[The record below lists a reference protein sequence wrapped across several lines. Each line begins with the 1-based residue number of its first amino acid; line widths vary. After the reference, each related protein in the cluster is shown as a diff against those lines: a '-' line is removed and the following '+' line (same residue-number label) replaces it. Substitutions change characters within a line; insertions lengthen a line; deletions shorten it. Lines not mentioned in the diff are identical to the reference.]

1 VSFPAHGSP
10 RRGMKYFAALNEK
23 VMGLSMTGRAL
34 GLISKLEDKN
44 MRIGPMLALV
54 GVIAAT
60 AVSAQ
65 EPTKQKTQDG
75 DSPTQVGPASGAYKQ
90 QTDGNS
96 PPIVGPASGAYKQQ
110 TQGSLPQV
118 GPGSK
123 AYKQN

>member
-1 VSFPAHGSP
+1 
-10 RRGMKYFAALNEK
+10 ME
-23 VMGLSMTGRAL
+23 LSMTGRAL
-34 GLISKLEDKN
+34 GSISKLEDKN

-75 DSPTQVGPASGAYKQ
+75 
-90 QTDGNS
+90 NS
-96 PPIVGPASGAYKQQ
+96 PPMVGPASGAYKQQ

-118 GPGSK
+118 GPGSE
-123 AYKQN
+123 AYRHN

>member
-1 VSFPAHGSP
+1 
-10 RRGMKYFAALNEK
+10 
-23 VMGLSMTGRAL
+23 MTGRAL
-34 GLISKLEDKN
+34 GSIPKLEDTN

-75 DSPTQVGPASGAYKQ
+75 NSPNQVGPASGAYKQ

-96 PPIVGPASGAYKQQ
+96 PPMVGPAGGAHKQQ

-123 AYKQN
+123 AYRQN

>member
-1 VSFPAHGSP
+1 VSFPAHDSP
-10 RRGMKYFAALNEK
+10 RHGMKYFTALNER
-23 VMGLSMTGRAL
+23 LWEFSMTGRAL
-34 GLISKLEDKN
+34 GSIPKLEDRN
-44 MRIGPMLALV
+44 MRIGPILALV

-65 EPTKQKTQDG
+65 EATKQKTQDG
-75 DSPTQVGPASGAYKQ
+75 NSPTQVGPASGAYKQ

-96 PPIVGPASGAYKQQ
+96 PPMVGPASGAYKQQ

-123 AYKQN
+123 AYRQN